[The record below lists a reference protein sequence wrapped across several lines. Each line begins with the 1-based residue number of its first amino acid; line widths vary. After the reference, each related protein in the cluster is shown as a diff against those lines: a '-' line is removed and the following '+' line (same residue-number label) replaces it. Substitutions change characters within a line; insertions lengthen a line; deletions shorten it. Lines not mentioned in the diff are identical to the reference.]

1 MSRVSVSDSPPTRK
15 IKLTQLIEF
24 RSRQVYKNLDE
35 LAVSLKQHGQIEPLI
50 VRLSSKTTGKKELYE
65 IAAGTR
71 RRRAAA
77 IGGLETLECVIR
89 DLSDQQMIEISVA
102 ENRDREDIHP
112 LEEADAF
119 VDLHDTYGVS
129 IAEMGARFGKSD
141 DYVWG
146 RMKIARM
153 HQDLRVAFLAGRFGV
168 KGALVL
174 AGVADNMQARVWGEL
189 SKLPDANLSATKIS
203 GFIRD
208 RFLMR
213 LAVAPFP
220 TTKDD
225 LVDGAGSCL
234 KCPKRTGAQSSLFPD
249 DITSEDR
256 CTDADCYSTKREA
269 HATNL
274 IEKATEKGLRVLEK
288 AEAREVFKF
297 GESLETL
304 NPDCPFVA
312 VDGKVRLGEEGI
324 TYRALLE
331 RASPPVVVAVNPGG
345 AAFELFEKQAVSKAM
360 RALKVPFVK
369 EWESVCLPKSN
380 SSGVGNA
387 DKASGEK
394 QDKSETKLDRRAAE
408 LAIGAIRTEFAEGTS
423 NKKRMQIVAMGA
435 ARNTWS
441 QVQKAYIKL
450 HGLDDGQTG
459 GDANARILAMF
470 EDHIGKLSAGECIGL
485 VIELALLREVLGS
498 SGAPDVESE
507 TFKRALVVLG
517 FKWANFQRAA
527 KREREQGKKASP
539 RGKAASGATAKLTS
553 KKGAKRGDKAEPE
566 EEQVSGLGGC
576 CSVCSCTRGEPCNRE
591 GKTCSRGVG
600 EERCSMCE
608 SILDCVIGV
617 CEEKRHPFQFEEVFV
632 QVHLQE
638 HVQDNDGDRDVVRSC
653 LDQMID
659 AELLE
664 KLEDGRYQNVPG
676 GRDQ

>member
-15 IKLTQLIEF
+15 VKLGQLVEF
-24 RSRQVYKNLDE
+24 RSRQVYKALDE

-50 VRLSSKTTGKKELYE
+50 VRLSSKTAGKKEVFE

-71 RRRAAA
+71 RRRAAVIA
-77 IGGLETLECVIR
+77 GLETLECVVR
-89 DLSDQQMIEISVA
+89 DLSDQQMVEISVA

-119 VDLHDTYGVS
+119 VDLHDTYGVA

-174 AGVADNMQARVWGEL
+174 AGIADTMQARVWGEL
-189 SKLPDANLSATKIS
+189 SKLPDANLSAAKIA

-220 TTKDD
+220 TAKDD

-234 KCPKRTGAQSSLFPD
+234 KCPKRTGTQASLFPD

-256 CTDADCYSTKREA
+256 CTDADCFTSKKQAFADALVER
-269 HATNL
+269 
-274 IEKATEKGLRVLEK
+274 ATEKNLRVLEK
-288 AEAREVFKF
+288 AEAKEVFKF

-304 NPDCPFVA
+304 NPDCSFVA

-331 RASPPVVVAVNPGG
+331 KCPPPIIVAINPGG
-345 AAFELFEKQAVSKAM
+345 AGLELYEKSAVAKAM
-360 RALKVPFVK
+360 RAAKVPFVK
-369 EWESVCLPKSN
+369 EWESVCLPKSLG
-380 SSGVGNA
+380 SGDA
-387 DKASGEK
+387 SKASGEK
-394 QDKSETKLDRRAAE
+394 SDKSETKLDRRAAE
-408 LAIGAIRTEFAEGTS
+408 LAITAIRTEFAEDLTV
-423 NKKRMQIVAMGA
+423 KKRMQIVAMGA
-435 ARNTWS
+435 VRNTWS

-517 FKWANFQRAA
+517 FKWSNFQKAA

-539 RGKAASGATAKLTS
+539 RGKASSGASSKLTS
-553 KKGAKRGDKAEPE
+553 KKGAKRGSKAELE
-566 EEQVSGLGGC
+566 EEQASGLGGS
-576 CSVCSCTRGEPCNRE
+576 CSVCNCTRGEPCNRD

-608 SILDCVIGV
+608 AIIDCAIGV
-617 CEEKRHPFQFEEVFV
+617 CEEKKHSFKFEEVFV

-638 HVQDNDGDRDVVRSC
+638 LVADTDGDRDVVRSC
-653 LDQMID
+653 LDQMIE
-659 AELLE
+659 AELIV
-664 KLEDGRYQNVPG
+664 KLDDDRYQNVPG
-676 GRDQ
+676 GRVQ